1 MSEITVDPNSAG
13 GAADDLEECLKAVVE
28 GPFYAG
34 SLSVADALPRL
45 DALARAEH
53 LDERLRHY
61 LQRRSYVKA
70 LEHVRAAQH

>member
-1 MSEITVDPNSAG
+1 MSEVSVDSAPAPEG
-13 GAADDLEECLKAVVE
+13 GESLEACLKAVVD
-28 GPFYAG
+28 GPSHSG
-34 SLSVADALPRL
+34 TLSVADALRRL

-70 LEHVRAAQH
+70 LEHMRATQH

>member
-1 MSEITVDPNSAG
+1 MSEITVDSAAERDAG
-13 GAADDLEECLKAVVE
+13 DELEACLKAVVE
-28 GPFYAG
+28 GPFYDG
-34 SLSVADALPRL
+34 TLSVAEALARL
-45 DALARAEH
+45 DAIARAEH